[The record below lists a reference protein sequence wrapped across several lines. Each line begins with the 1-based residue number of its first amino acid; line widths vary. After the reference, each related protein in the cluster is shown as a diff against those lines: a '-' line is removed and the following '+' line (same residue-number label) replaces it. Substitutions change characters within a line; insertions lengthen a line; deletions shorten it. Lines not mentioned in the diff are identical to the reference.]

1 VTASADIVIG
11 IDAGSSS
18 VKAVLATAD
27 GRVLGHGQV
36 PYTSVRGADGADEQN
51 PHDWWDGAVR
61 AVRSALSAS
70 ALPADRVAA
79 IAVSGQGCAATLID
93 ADGQVVR
100 PAITSRDSRSQE
112 QSLQLQ
118 RIAGDDIRR
127 VNGKTPAPYNTDPSL
142 MWLVQNEPRSIERA
156 RTSLTTSGYLLFRLS
171 GEPVLSASDAS
182 ILFAFDQLRGD
193 WSDDLITRFGLP
205 RKLYPT
211 VVASTSRVGGL
222 TRDAAGALGLHTGL
236 PVVAGGEDTSSA
248 ALALGTVLPGQAV
261 VSLGTAG
268 TINAVVDHFATEP
281 DLLTFAHVVPKRFL
295 IGGSTMA
302 FGGSLSWLRS
312 AAAEDGLSFD
322 DLFSRAASVP
332 VGAGGLMFLP
342 YLAGELQPIN
352 DGAARGAF
360 VGLTFGTRMGHLVR
374 AVLEGA
380 AMSLAHNLWL
390 LRSRGHEITELR
402 AVGGPTRSALWCQII
417 ADVLG
422 VRLLV
427 GSDVGGAPLGNALL
441 AAQGV
446 GLIDD
451 AAKVALKA
459 ARPVARYEPRTSE
472 HQTYQRLLEV
482 YRGLYPALA
491 PSFHSLSAFSQGTA

>member
-1 VTASADIVIG
+1 MTASADIVIG

-18 VKAVLATAD
+18 AKAVLATAD

-51 PHDWWDGAVR
+51 PHDWWDGAVG
-61 AVRSALSAS
+61 AVRSALSAAS
-70 ALPADRVAA
+70 IPADRVAA

-100 PAITSRDSRSQE
+100 PAITSRDSRSQA

-142 MWLVQNEPRSIERA
+142 MWLAQYEPRSVERA

-171 GEPVLSASDAS
+171 GEPVLSVSDAS
-182 ILFAFDQLRGD
+182 ILFAFDQLKGE
-193 WSDDLITRFGLP
+193 WSDDLISRFGLP
-205 RKLYPT
+205 RKLYPR

-222 TRDAAGALGLHTGL
+222 TQDAADALGLRAGL

-281 DLLTFAHVVPKRFL
+281 DLLTFAHVVPERFL

-302 FGGSLSWLRS
+302 FGGALNWLRL
-312 AAAEDGLSFD
+312 ATVDDRLSFD

-332 VGAGGLMFLP
+332 AGADGLVFLP

-352 DGAARGAF
+352 DGSARGAF
-360 VGLTFGTRMGHLVR
+360 IGLTLGTRLEHLVR

-390 LRSRGHEITELR
+390 LRNRGHRVTELR

-422 VRLLV
+422 VRMLV
-427 GSDVGGAPLGNALL
+427 GSDAGGAPLGNAFL

-451 AAKVALKA
+451 AAETALKA
-459 ARPVARYEPRTSE
+459 ARPVATYEPQPSE
-472 HQTYQRLLEV
+472 HETYQRLFEI
-482 YRGLYPALA
+482 YRGLYPSLA
-491 PSFHSLSAFSQGTA
+491 PSFHSLSGLARGAA